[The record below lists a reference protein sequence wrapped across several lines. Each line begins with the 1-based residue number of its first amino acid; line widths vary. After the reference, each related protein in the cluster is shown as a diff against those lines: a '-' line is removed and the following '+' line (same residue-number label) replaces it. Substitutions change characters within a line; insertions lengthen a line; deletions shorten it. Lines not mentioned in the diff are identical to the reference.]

1 MSNDSFTKEDLIEI
15 RKNHAIKFKSGG
27 YGYWKPA
34 EVEQKR
40 YRTRPDT
47 LSKEDRAKVDAA
59 KDKLNN
65 SDENYLVEIW
75 DEV

>member
-1 MSNDSFTKEDLIEI
+1 MSNDNFTRDDLILI
-15 RKNHAIKFKSGG
+15 RKNHAIKHKANG

-47 LSKEDRAKVDAA
+47 LSKEGRAKVDAA
-59 KDKLNN
+59 KDRLNGN
-65 SDENYLVEIW
+65 YEDEGDLW
-75 DEV
+75 